1 MSDRKIRCVLLASRH
16 LSLREGIRGL
26 LHQQFEAVV
35 TVTDETSLVESAVRM
50 HPDVV
55 VADLSLTKGEC
66 YGWLRRLLASRP
78 ESRVI
83 VLSDYPEPAVR
94 EAAFDAG
101 AAGFVL
107 KIEIAT
113 HLLPAVNE
121 VLAGRPYGTPD
132 TNRPERSS
140 SCSF

>member
-1 MSDRKIRCVLLASRH
+1 MVA
-16 LSLREGIRGL
+16 
-26 LHQQFEAVV
+26 

-50 HPDVV
+50 RPNIV

-66 YGWLRRLLASRP
+66 YGWLRRLLRCRP
-78 ESRVI
+78 ESCVI

-113 HLLPAVNE
+113 HLLAAVDE
-121 VLAGRPYGTPD
+121 VLAGRPYGSPHTS
-132 TNRPERSS
+132 RLERSS
-140 SCSF
+140 SLHRSF

>member
-1 MSDRKIRCVLLASRH
+1 MSVKEIRCVLLADRH
-16 LSLREGIRGL
+16 HTLSEGVRCL
-26 LHQQFEAVV
+26 LQRQFEAVV
-35 TVTDETSLVESAVRM
+35 TVTDESSLVESAVRM
-50 HPDVV
+50 RPNVV

-66 YGWLRRLLASRP
+66 YGWLRRLLVRCP

-83 VLSDYPEPAVR
+83 VLSDYPELSVR

-121 VLAGRPYGTPD
+121 LLAGRWYGTP
-132 TNRPERSS
+132 TATT
-140 SCSF
+140 